1 MKIVLSIIML
11 IYFSPFYGQDIKQK
25 INAIKKSR
33 DYINAEVT
41 GSNREETL
49 SMAMIEFAS
58 EVNSSVFGLPH
69 PLSAQE
75 LKVITKSLEIKR
87 GENVR
92 VFVYAS
98 FIDILDLVAPIRND
112 STISEQDSTISIKES
127 QVSNATPNCRAE
139 ESTLSTQSHYLI
151 EINEQVG
158 KVTSVFSRMNTFTEI
173 KSLLRQY
180 KGEGKITNFNWV
192 STRDIS
198 PEVTVVVFKEEKIV
212 AILLQE
218 KNGKR
223 INYLTNKEDSI
234 SNYRGCRA
242 IWYKEK

>member
-25 INAIKKSR
+25 INAIKKSH
-33 DYINAEVT
+33 DYINAEAT
-41 GSNREETL
+41 EASREEAFSLALEEMT
-49 SMAMIEFAS
+49 S
-58 EVNSSVFGLPH
+58 EVNTLFASHLSSK
-69 PLSAQE
+69 E
-75 LKVITKSLEIKR
+75 LRGISNTLEIKR
-87 GENVR
+87 GENMR
-92 VFVYAS
+92 VFVYTSKEDVKALIVS
-98 FIDILDLVAPIRND
+98 KPVSAGKDTVKVETD
-112 STISEQDSTISIKES
+112 SIQLPKES
-127 QVSNATPNCRAE
+127 QNSNTSQSNAVNNSQQVLT
-139 ESTLSTQSHYLI
+139 TLSTPH
-151 EINEQVG
+151 VG
-158 KVTSVFSRMNTFTEI
+158 NVTSVFSRMNTFTEI

-180 KGEGKITNFNWV
+180 KGEGKITEFNWV
-192 STRDIS
+192 SSRDVS
-198 PEVTVVVFKEEKIV
+198 PEVTVVIFREEKIV